1 MKTRID
7 TEAALFLTAH
17 GHEKKTMNPEL
28 YARLFVMIPHVM
40 LHAIIA
46 GPSLLLALRKNAG
59 NAARDVA
66 YELIRKCQTR
76 VIQIGALRLLDE
88 ALNKGKSL
96 GSILGHSLNA

>member
-7 TEAALFLTAH
+7 TEAVLFLIVH

-46 GPSLLLALRKNAG
+46 GPSLRKNAG

-66 YELIRKCQTR
+66 YELIRKFQTR